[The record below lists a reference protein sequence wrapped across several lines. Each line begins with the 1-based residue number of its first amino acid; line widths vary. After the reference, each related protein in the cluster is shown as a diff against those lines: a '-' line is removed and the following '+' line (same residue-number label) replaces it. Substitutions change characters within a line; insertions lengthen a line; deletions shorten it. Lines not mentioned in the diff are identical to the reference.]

1 MRKTISILILLI
13 GLLVLGTSASQVM
26 AGHPELVSGS
36 PGLVSGSPEVAALT
50 GTASAP
56 STKASV
62 AGDVQIAFE
71 QTNADSENP
80 GNFFLDNWGSLALG
94 LLTFLD
100 VVARLT
106 PSTRDNSIVNLL
118 TTIINAIIPNFR
130 KGGGTF
136 KMERK

>member
-1 MRKTISILILLI
+1 MRNYISILILLI
-13 GLLVLGTSASQVM
+13 GLLAIGTSASQLM

-36 PGLVSGSPEVAALT
+36 PEVATLT
-50 GTASAP
+50 GSASAP

-71 QTNADSENP
+71 QTNGDSETP
-80 GNFFLDNWGSLALG
+80 GNFFLENWGSLALG

-106 PSTRDNSIVNLL
+106 PTTRDNSIINLL
-118 TTIINAIIPNFR
+118 STIINAIIPNFK

-136 KMERK
+136 KMVRK